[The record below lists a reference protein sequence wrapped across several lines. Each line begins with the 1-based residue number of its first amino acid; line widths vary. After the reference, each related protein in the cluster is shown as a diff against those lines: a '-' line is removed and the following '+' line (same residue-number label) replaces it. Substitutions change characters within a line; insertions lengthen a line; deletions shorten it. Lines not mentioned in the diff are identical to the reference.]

1 METRCPA
8 WCDRVILNKNLKEK
22 LDKHSTNIQYDM
34 IGEKICMG
42 DHKVSLRKIFEQGL
56 KKKRIIFIFL
66 ISKPIFLFFVV
77 NNNSCTPVNNAKRS
91 INKFN
96 SKQQNS
102 KNFSYINHNLMNLN
116 KLTTDIHDYAH
127 FINISSL
134 KHLNISQ
141 TYPLYYIK
149 DVNLSVTSSSTLT
162 PPSSQEKTLNSE
174 CVNSNFVSLN
184 KWFDSILEFLKL
196 IKHSSPSSSTLH
208 TQDESLKLDA
218 ASCMCITQYK
228 NCTECILKQIDS
240 SMLLKSYLI
249 KFFLE
254 SLGGNFFKLKNLISF
269 LSESILVLTNE
280 LNQKMDNGTHSPT
293 STYVEF
299 DLANNSPLDKSRKSL
314 TILNEIH
321 KFLTLN
327 CTYTL
332 FKIAVKKHNKS
343 SAKNHLIPNDLN
355 ANKEITCSVNDSSIL
370 LSNNI

>member
-1 METRCPA
+1 
-8 WCDRVILNKNLKEK
+8 
-22 LDKHSTNIQYDM
+22 
-34 IGEKICMG
+34 
-42 DHKVSLRKIFEQGL
+42 
-56 KKKRIIFIFL
+56 
-66 ISKPIFLFFVV
+66 
-77 NNNSCTPVNNAKRS
+77 
-91 INKFN
+91 
-96 SKQQNS
+96 
-102 KNFSYINHNLMNLN
+102 MNLN
-116 KLTTDIHDYAH
+116 KLTTDIHDYAY
-127 FINISSL
+127 FINVSSL
-134 KHLNISQ
+134 KHLDISQ

-162 PPSSQEKTLNSE
+162 PPSSQEKTINSE

-208 TQDESLKLDA
+208 NQDESLKSDA
-218 ASCMCITQYK
+218 APCMCVTQYK

-280 LNQKMDNGTHSPT
+280 INSKDNASMENGTPSPT
-293 STYVEF
+293 STYVDF
-299 DLANNSPLDKSRKSL
+299 DLANSPLDNSRKSL

-355 ANKEITCSVNDSSIL
+355 ANKEITCSMNDSSIL